1 MLKLLKK
8 ISPSHEELFI
18 EHYDR
23 MLGWSLQ
30 LTEHDRDLAEDLL
43 HDAFIHFTT
52 LTQPDLKTIRNLD
65 GYLYMML
72 RNLHISQER
81 RSSRARFQ
89 QLSIVEYE
97 SAATGLRTIDSRD
110 VIRVQDELRRVC
122 HYACARKEKAKLA
135 SVLILR
141 FFHGYYPSE
150 IAQILRS
157 PRAAID
163 KWLQLARAE
172 AKLALSETELLK
184 FKDGPPTVEF
194 IPASF
199 ARSVEDL
206 LRELR
211 QTIFLARQ
219 GECFQPGEVSEFYHK
234 KDSAPL
240 NCERLSHVVSCEQC
254 LNEINHMLKLP
265 PLSERY
271 PTDSIGKD
279 TSTKGGG
286 PGGEGGGGV
295 PGHEVAKKVRGYRR
309 GAREAFEHHPTEL
322 CVSVNGYI
330 QGSHKIS
337 SELSEFDLSANLA
350 DEVSFVE
357 VFSEQGIR
365 LLLLNAEQPPPE
377 GADTQTS
384 RANLSDG
391 RSVDLTLKYRSS
403 WPTLHLVYRDP
414 TFRGVEAV
422 DVAALEQGSYA
433 TESPTSPGEEFKQGS
448 LGDSVQRLASR
459 LPKPRFNALVFFR
472 PATATI
478 VLGLLAVAIFLLLSL
493 NRTPGPTLVAANLL
507 QQSTASE
514 DAIAAR
520 PDQVLHRTITLE
532 ERKSV
537 PGAVATGSTGSS
549 SGALISSRKI
559 EIWRSTEKGV
569 TARRLYDDRGQLIAG
584 DWRRADGVQTIY
596 HHSRRPQLQ
605 LAPEKRSG
613 QPAINFENVWQLDI
627 AAKDF
632 SSLIGSSER
641 ASVEERD
648 SVYVISA
655 KSADSASG
663 VDNLVAATLVLNRN
677 DLHPIEQTL
686 IIRQGDE
693 IREYKLTETAFE
705 QRAKDAVAPKVFE
718 PEPELMGTDPET
730 RLGDTEKIP
739 ASPRPPVSASPV
751 VATADDEVEVLRLL
765 NQAGVFL
772 RDQVS
777 VNRSPAG
784 QLIVGG
790 IVENDERKR
799 QISSALASMMQSRVA
814 RVEVETVA
822 EVLQRQQARAAASEP
837 VTVEGVQVTETNI
850 PVDAELRKYL
860 SGAKGLSGEQL
871 DREVRQFSERML
883 ARSSQARLHA
893 LALKPVI
900 ERFSPEELHALT
912 PEARSKWRSIVIA
925 QVRSFAAETAG
936 LRRELAPLF
945 PSLAGTAGSAGDVD
959 FANDADFVRAVRR
972 LMELASANDEAVRR
986 SFSVSANAGKIAPV
1000 RSAQFWRTLASAE
1013 SLAAKIT
1020 SAR

>member
-1 MLKLLKK
+1 MLNLLKK
-8 ISPSHEELFI
+8 ISASHEELFI
-18 EHYDR
+18 EQYDR
-23 MLGWSLQ
+23 LLRWALQ
-30 LTEHDRDLAEDLL
+30 LTEHDRELAEDLL

-122 HYACARKEKAKLA
+122 RYACARKEKAKLA

-172 AKLALSETELLK
+172 AKLALSDTEVLK
-184 FKDGPPTVEF
+184 FKDAEPAVDF
-194 IPASF
+194 MPASF

-211 QTIFLARQ
+211 QTIFQARQ
-219 GECFQPGEVSEFYHK
+219 GECFQAGEVSEFYQK
-234 KDSAPL
+234 KESAPL
-240 NCERLSHVVSCEQC
+240 NCERLSHAVSCEQC

-279 TSTKGGG
+279 TSSKGG
-286 PGGEGGGGV
+286 PGGEGGSGTGSRE
-295 PGHEVAKKVRGYRR
+295 GLRKNLGKYRGR
-309 GAREAFEHHPTEL
+309 ARAFEHHPQEL

-330 QGSHKIS
+330 QGSHKVS

-365 LLLLNAEQPPPE
+365 LLLLNAEEPPPE
-377 GADTQTS
+377 GSDTQSS

-403 WPTLHLVYRDP
+403 WPTLHLVYCDP
-414 TFRGVEAV
+414 TFKAVEAV
-422 DVAALEQGSYA
+422 DVAALEQGSYRI
-433 TESPTSPGEEFKQGS
+433 ESSSIDAKKRTKPSTVRLLPRS
-448 LGDSVQRLASR
+448 LLERLR
-459 LPKPRFNALVFFR
+459 RPRFDSLVFFR
-472 PATATI
+472 PATVTA
-478 VLGLLAVAIFLLLSL
+478 VLALLAVAVFLLVSL
-493 NRTPGPTLVAANLL
+493 HRSAGPTLVAASLL
-507 QQSTASE
+507 QQSAVNDE
-514 DAIAAR
+514 AIAAR
-520 PDQVLHRTITLE
+520 PDQVLHRTINFE
-532 ERKSV
+532 ERRV
-537 PGAVATGSTGSS
+537 GQAAGSS
-549 SGALISSRKI
+549 SDVIARRKI
-559 EIWRSTEKGV
+559 EIWRSGEKGI

-596 HHSRRPQLQ
+596 HHGTRPQLQ

-613 QPAINFENVWQLDI
+613 QTAISFENVWQIDM
-627 AAKDF
+627 AARDF
-632 SSLIGSSER
+632 SSLIGNPER
-641 ASVEERD
+641 AKVEERGNT
-648 SVYVISA
+648 YVISSESV
-655 KSADSASG
+655 KSADSSDASV
-663 VDNLVAATLVLNRN
+663 VDSIISASLVLNRVN
-677 DLHPIEQTL
+677 LHPIEQTL
-686 IIRQGDE
+686 VIRQGNE
-693 IREYKLTETAFE
+693 AREYHFVETSFE
-705 QRAKDAVAPKVFE
+705 QKAKDAVAPNVFA
-718 PEPELMGTDPET
+718 PEPEFLSSNKLET
-730 RLGDTEKIP
+730 PNSKVETNSPGPRSLTP
-739 ASPRPPVSASPV
+739 A
-751 VATADDEVEVLRLL
+751 VATAEDEVEVLRLL

-777 VNRSPAG
+777 VNRSPGG
-784 QLIVGG
+784 QLIVSG

-799 QISSALASMMQSRVA
+799 QITSALSPMTKSRVA

-822 EVLQRQQARAAASEP
+822 EVLQRQQARAASEP
-837 VTVEGVQVTETNI
+837 VTVQGVEVTETNI
-850 PVDAELRKYL
+850 PVDAEVRKYL
-860 SGAKGLSGEQL
+860 SAAKAISGEQL
-871 DREVRQFSERML
+871 DQEVRQFSERML
-883 ARSSQARLHA
+883 ARSNQARLHA

-900 ERFSPEELHALT
+900 ERFSPEELQALT
-912 PEARSKWRSIVIA
+912 PEARAKWRSIVIDH
-925 QVRSFAAETAG
+925 VRSFAAETAG

-945 PSLAGTAGSAGDVD
+945 PNLADTAGTGGDFDV
-959 FANDADFVRAVRR
+959 ANDTDLVRAVKR
-972 LMELASANDEAVRR
+972 LMELASANDDAVRR
-986 SFSVSANAGKIAPV
+986 SFSVSANAGKSAPV
-1000 RSAQFWRTLASAE
+1000 RTAQFWRTLASAE
-1013 SLAAKIT
+1013 SLVAKI
-1020 SAR
+1020 SKQ